1 MVYSYISLGVYSA
14 LWFFSL
20 VHYLKKTKY
29 LGAGVTILALYFVI
43 SICSFFAYSAL
54 YTDLELSLFPF
65 IYLFG
70 CILIASQPVL
80 HYNEGSVKEID
91 HPRAIFVDLFVIL
104 YIFCALTQI
113 PGVISRLSEGITQII
128 TDSAAGEELYKDA
141 KFEYQGVKGGAS
153 NLLMAFF
160 NHFADVSFI
169 VFFYYWIRFPK
180 RIFVLLI
187 FGGLIVFQV
196 LNAISNGLRSGTV
209 LKIMTLFIAFVTMR
223 RFMSRNQ
230 KRIVYII
237 GGVFAFFVVGV
248 VLIVTYSRFV
258 EVYNQEMGS
267 SLVDYI
273 GQCNINFN
281 EYVLDNKV
289 IRNGDRTANL
299 FKRMI
304 GFDIPSDYLTL
315 RSKYKQM
322 KIGDESFTT
331 FVGDIVLDYGPI
343 LTILLIVIFSLY
355 FCSITKLKNNRLSMH
370 QLIALYFAMCV
381 LVQGSFYLF
390 AYSFQDNYKIL
401 SFILMYFYFY
411 IEKYS
416 RKGKRIAI

>member
-14 LWFFSL
+14 LWAFSL
-20 VHYLKKTKY
+20 VHYLKRTKY

-43 SICSFFAYSAL
+43 SICSIFAYSAS

-70 CILIASQPVL
+70 CLLIASQPVL
-80 HYNEGSVKEID
+80 RYNEGSVKEID
-91 HPRAIFVDLFVIL
+91 HPRTLFVDLFVIL
-104 YIFCALTQI
+104 YILCALTQI
-113 PGVISRLSEGITQII
+113 PGVISRLSEGITQIV
-128 TDSAAGEELYKDA
+128 TDSAAGEELYRDA
-141 KFEYQGVKGGAS
+141 KFANQGVKGGAS
-153 NLLMAFF
+153 NMLMAFF
-160 NHFADVSFI
+160 NYFADVSFI
-169 VFFYYWIRFPK
+169 LFFYYWIRFPK
-180 RIFVLLI
+180 RFFILLI

-209 LKIMTLFIAFVTMR
+209 LKIMSLFIAFVTMR

-230 KRIVYII
+230 KRIVYVI
-237 GGVFAFFVVGV
+237 GGSFLFFAVGV

-258 EVYNQEMGS
+258 EAYNQEIGN

-281 EYVLDNKV
+281 EYVLDNEV

-304 GFDIPSDYLTL
+304 GFDIPTDYLTL

-331 FVGDIVLDYGPI
+331 FVGDLVLDYGPY
-343 LTILLIVIFSLY
+343 LTIIFIVLFSIY
-355 FCSITKLKNNRLSMH
+355 FCFITRIRKGKLGMH

-390 AYSFQDNYKIL
+390 AYSFNDNYKIL
-401 SFILMYFYFY
+401 AFVLVYYYFYV
-411 IEKYS
+411 EKHS
-416 RKGKRIAI
+416 RKSSIIAV